1 MVEFAVELNG
11 VSKSY
16 SNFEAVRDIRLRI
29 RKGEFFSILGPSGSG
44 KTTILRLIAGLLF
57 PDKGS
62 IRLMGEEVTLV
73 PPYKRNV
80 GMVFQELALF
90 PHLNVFENVAYGLK
104 VRKVPEGEIRKKV
117 KECLEIVNL
126 DPETYSRR
134 KINQLSGGQQ
144 QRVAIARALAI
155 EPSVLLLDEPLGSLD
170 LKLRQHMMSELKRIQ
185 KTVKTTFIYVT
196 HDQSEA
202 LIMSDR
208 IAVINKGSIEQ
219 IGTPAEIYE
228 TPATKFVAEFIGEMN
243 FIPAEVYNG
252 GLMSEIGYMKVSK
265 LNGAK
270 RVVVAIRPE
279 KIKLG
284 CSELDNVYNAVIE
297 EVAYLGGFLS
307 LKARIN
313 GICLKCLTPS
323 DRRFEENQKV
333 ELGWR
338 ADDAIVFEA

>member
-1 MVEFAVELNG
+1 MVEFAVELDG
-11 VSKSY
+11 VSKKY
-16 SNFEAVRDIRLRI
+16 SGFEAVRDINLKI

-44 KTTILRLIAGLLF
+44 KTTTLRLIAGLLY

-62 IRLMGEEVTLV
+62 IRLMGEEVTFV

-80 GMVFQELALF
+80 GMVFQDLALF
-90 PHLNVFENVAYGLK
+90 PHLNVFENIAYGLR
-104 VRKVPEGEIRKKV
+104 VRKVPEAEIRRKV

-126 DPETYSRR
+126 DPETFEKR
-134 KINQLSGGQQ
+134 KIDQLSGGQQ

-170 LKLRQHMMSELKRIQ
+170 LKLRQKMMSELKRIQ
-185 KTVKTTFIYVT
+185 KNVKTTFVYVT
-196 HDQSEA
+196 HDQTEA
-202 LIMSDR
+202 LVMSDR
-208 IAVINKGSIEQ
+208 IAVINAGSVEQ

-228 TPATKFVAEFIGEMN
+228 NPATKFVAEFIGEMN
-243 FIPAEVYNG
+243 FIPAEVCEG
-252 GLMSEIGYMKVSK
+252 RLISEIGEMRVSK

-270 RVVVAIRPE
+270 KVVVAIRPE
-279 KIKLG
+279 KVKIGSLD
-284 CSELDNVYNAVIE
+284 LDNVYRGVVE

-307 LKARIN
+307 LRARVN
-313 GICLKCLTPS
+313 GVSIKCLTTS
-323 DRRFEENQKV
+323 AMRFEESQIV

>member
-1 MVEFAVELNG
+1 MVEFAVELDG

-16 SNFEAVRDIRLRI
+16 SGFEAVRDVKLKI

-44 KTTILRLIAGLLF
+44 KTTILRLIAGLLY

-62 IRLMGEEVTLV
+62 IRLMGEEVTFL
-73 PPYKRNV
+73 PPYKRNI

-90 PHLNVFENVAYGLK
+90 PHLNVFENVAYGLR
-104 VRKVPEGEIRKKV
+104 VRKVPEKQIERKV

-126 DPETYSRR
+126 EPEIYGKR

-170 LKLRQHMMSELKRIQ
+170 LKLRQHMISELKRIQ

-202 LIMSDR
+202 LVMSDR
-208 IAVINKGSIEQ
+208 IAVINKGIVEQ
-219 IGTPAEIYE
+219 VGTPAEIYE

-243 FIPAEVYNG
+243 FIPAEIRDG
-252 GLMSEIGYMKVSK
+252 ELISEIGQMKVSK

-270 RVVVAIRPE
+270 KVVVAIRPE
-279 KIKLG
+279 KIKLD
-284 CSELDNVYNAVIE
+284 CSEMDNVYSAVIE

-307 LKARIN
+307 LKARVN
-313 GICLKCLTPS
+313 GISLKCITSS
-323 DRRFEENQKV
+323 DRNFEENQKV

-338 ADDAIVFEA
+338 ADDVIVFEA